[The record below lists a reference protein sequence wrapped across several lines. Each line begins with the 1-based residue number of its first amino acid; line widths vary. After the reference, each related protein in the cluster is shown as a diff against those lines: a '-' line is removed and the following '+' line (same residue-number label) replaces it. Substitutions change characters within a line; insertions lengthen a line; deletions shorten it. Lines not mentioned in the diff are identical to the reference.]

1 MIALV
6 EMILPYL
13 QKKKKKDSY
22 KQFRTKQLH
31 ILVP

>member
-13 QKKKKKDSY
+13 QKKKKDSY
-22 KQFRTKQLH
+22 KQFRKKH
-31 ILVP
+31 VNILVP

>member
-13 QKKKKKDSY
+13 QKKKKKD
-22 KQFRTKQLH
+22 FRTKHVH